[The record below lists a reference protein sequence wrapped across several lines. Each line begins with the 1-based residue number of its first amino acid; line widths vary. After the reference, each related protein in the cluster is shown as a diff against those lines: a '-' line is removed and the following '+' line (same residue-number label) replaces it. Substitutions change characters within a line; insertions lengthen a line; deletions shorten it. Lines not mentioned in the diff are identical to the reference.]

1 MKDSF
6 VVVADFEYSSEA
18 QISKGQLE
26 SEGIEV
32 QLQDEFTVDTDP
44 FASNAIGG
52 VKLKVKQSDYQ
63 TAREL
68 LKESGVRFI
77 GDFTV
82 CEKCFSNEVSVV
94 WSLKTIIK
102 KLFPFGS
109 LLDFKCLSCG
119 HKFKAADNT

>member
-63 TAREL
+63 TVREL

-82 CEKCFSNEVSVV
+82 CEKCSSNEVSVV